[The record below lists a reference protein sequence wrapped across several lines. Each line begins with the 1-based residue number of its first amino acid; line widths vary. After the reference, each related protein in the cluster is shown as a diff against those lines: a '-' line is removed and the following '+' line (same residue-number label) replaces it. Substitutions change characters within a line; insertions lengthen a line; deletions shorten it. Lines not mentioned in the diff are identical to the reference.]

1 MNKAIS
7 LCNCLP
13 ANGNQMREISKLVF
27 FYWNE
32 PYLHN
37 IQITVANLQL
47 VN

>member
-13 ANGNQMREISKLVF
+13 ADGNQVREISKLVF
-27 FYWNE
+27 FYLNE
-32 PYLHN
+32 PSLHN
-37 IQITVANLQL
+37 IQITVANLQR